1 MRDLIISEAT
11 DWQVLTLHLAVHMQ
25 QLRSAIAS
33 GASDAAQL
41 ARDALEIHAP
51 LAHRLGVHHL
61 SGGLEDLAFKAL
73 YPEQYHEI
81 RQATEAR
88 MPVYQE
94 AMETAKRAVYAAL
107 HQDTEFISQVNR
119 SDFTQASTYILGN
132 DTWFSNAGRMPDP
145 SLKVTNLSR
154 NPMHEEWRGKLRV
167 QLTFQA

>member
-1 MRDLIISEAT
+1 MHCRFALGFAFEQGHYLRDLIISEAT

-73 YPEQYHEI
+73 YPAEYDEI
-81 RQATEAR
+81 RKATQAR

-94 AMETAKRAVYAAL
+94 VMETAKRAVYAAL
-107 HQDTEFISQVNR
+107 HQDKEFISQV
-119 SDFTQASTYILGN
+119 SQGD
-132 DTWFSNAGRMPDP
+132 
-145 SLKVTNLSR
+145 
-154 NPMHEEWRGKLRV
+154 
-167 QLTFQA
+167 LTIAHVEMGA